1 MKLNSSTQSLPDLSL
16 ASQASTQGT
25 VSLPMR
31 ELRPSTSD
39 GTGAPV
45 TPRPG
50 ESSAPYRR
58 MSDDGTGLQRRASMS
73 GPLPSTA
80 SLLAPRQS
88 LGQLRAGGAS
98 AHEHASVHSGASIHS
113 DASVHDGASIHSG
126 DSSHGAGATTNDVVI
141 QMPPAEHAN
150 ATGAGDTTTPHG
162 APKHASGA
170 LFFLAQNVRHAIPV
184 AGVRTVVQGVVA
196 PELARAV
203 QTHPTAAIAAQGGL
217 TAWSVG
223 RRIVSQMHSERNAT
237 KANEGF
243 SGDIT
248 KSGNSLSRQVWQGV
262 QTLGIVGGDAVAL
275 GLTIAS
281 TFKPELVPV
290 AQAAASLQLV
300 SHLQAQVREFARPM
314 INTVHVGHKDGVKP
328 PDGRNLRGQ
337 DVNLSMKGTFG
348 LATAG
353 IDMLAQLAMQ
363 STLGGAPA
371 WKAARGLAAKAG
383 AIAGAANMLTSS
395 VEDHLVE
402 TAQAQRMQRTDPS
415 HVRHLHL
422 ESENPLKRS
431 ELERQ
436 FERVDARVFNTIVPG
451 MIAIGLIQAMRP
463 AMEHAGWKDGQR
475 QPAEAGLHAAVVG
488 LMGGALLAY
497 TVAAYQMN
505 DSIRKSAKKPEG
517 GNGAAPAAG
526 MAAPADAGVAAMSPR
541 ISDAS
546 DRV

>member
-16 ASQASTQGT
+16 ASQASTQGA

-31 ELRPSTSD
+31 ELRPSTSE
-39 GTGAPV
+39 GTGMPV

-50 ESSAPYRR
+50 ESGAPYRR
-58 MSDDGTGLQRRASMS
+58 MSEDGTGLQRRASMS
-73 GPLPSTA
+73 GPPPSTA
-80 SLLAPRQS
+80 SVLAPRQS
-88 LGQLRAGGAS
+88 LDRLRSGGA
-98 AHEHASVHSGASIHS
+98 ASQGRPTPPVTPQAP
-113 DASVHDGASIHSG
+113 HDGASQTPVPTPAHSAV
-126 DSSHGAGATTNDVVI
+126 SVVATPNDVAI
-141 QMPPAEHAN
+141 TMPPDAHAH
-150 ATGAGDTTTPHG
+150 ATNAGDTTTPHG
-162 APKHASGA
+162 PPKHANGA
-170 LFFLAQNVRHAIPV
+170 MFFLAQNVRHAIPV

-203 QTHPTAAIAAQGGL
+203 QTHPAAAIAAQAGL

-223 RRIVSQMHSERNAT
+223 RRIVSQMHSERHAT

-314 INTVHVGHKDGVKP
+314 INTVHVGHEDGVKP

-363 STLGGAPA
+363 STLGGVPA
-371 WKAARGLAAKAG
+371 WKAGRDLAAKAG

-402 TAQAQRMQRTDPS
+402 TAQAKRMQGTDPS

-422 ESENPLKRS
+422 ESKNPLKRN

-463 AMEHAGWKDGQR
+463 AMADAGWKDGQR

-505 DSIRKSAKKPEG
+505 DAIRKPAKKPET
-517 GNGAAPAAG
+517 GNGAASAAG
-526 MAAPADAGVAAMSPR
+526 MAAPADAAAAMSPR

>member
-1 MKLNSSTQSLPDLSL
+1 MPLDAP
-16 ASQASTQGT
+16 AS
-25 VSLPMR
+25 
-31 ELRPSTSD
+31 
-39 GTGAPV
+39 
-45 TPRPG
+45 
-50 ESSAPYRR
+50 
-58 MSDDGTGLQRRASMS
+58 
-73 GPLPSTA
+73 
-80 SLLAPRQS
+80 
-88 LGQLRAGGAS
+88 
-98 AHEHASVHSGASIHS
+98 
-113 DASVHDGASIHSG
+113 
-126 DSSHGAGATTNDVVI
+126 
-141 QMPPAEHAN
+141 
-150 ATGAGDTTTPHG
+150 ATGAGDTTAHHG
-162 APKHASGA
+162 PPQHANGA

-203 QTHPTAAIAAQGGL
+203 ATHPSAAIAAQAGL
-217 TAWSVG
+217 TAWSLG
-223 RRIVSQMHSERNAT
+223 RRVLSQMHSERNAT

-262 QTLGIVGGDAVAL
+262 QSLGIVGGDAVAL

-281 TFKPELVPV
+281 TFKPELIPV
-290 AQAAASLQLV
+290 AQAAASLQMV

-314 INTVHVGHKDGVKP
+314 INTVHVGNEEGVKP

-353 IDMLAQLAMQ
+353 IDMLAQMAMQ

-371 WKAARGLAAKAG
+371 WKAARGLAVKAG

-402 TAQAQRMQRTDPS
+402 TAQAKRMQGTDRS

-422 ESENPLKRS
+422 ESKNPLKRH

-463 AMEHAGWKDGQR
+463 AMEQAGWKDHQR

-505 DSIRKSAKKPEG
+505 DAIRKPAKKADTD
-517 GNGAAPAAG
+517 NGTAPAAG
-526 MAAPADAGVAAMSPR
+526 VAGLEDANAVSATATAAAAAAATAATASPR